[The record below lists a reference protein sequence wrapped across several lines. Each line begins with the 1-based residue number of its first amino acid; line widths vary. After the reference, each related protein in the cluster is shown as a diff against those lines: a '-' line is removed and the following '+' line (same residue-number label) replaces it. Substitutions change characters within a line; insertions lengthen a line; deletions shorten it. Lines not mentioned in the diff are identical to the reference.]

1 MANSPTSHKSSIDR
15 RLPPSQQGADIRKSW
30 KGEFT
35 IDVWDGLAEL
45 AQTEQ
50 VIARKL
56 RSDVEKGA
64 ELAEIKAKSD
74 ALAQVSKA
82 LQSSRDA
89 WFRLV
94 LYPTSGRA
102 MKSGKQGGL
111 IQTNAEPLD
120 VMPLSIGQDHPEA
133 ANGHSSPANGQA
145 VEVESRPIPEA
156 EASQ

>member
-1 MANSPTSHKSSIDR
+1 MANTPTSHKSSIDR

-35 IDVWDGLAEL
+35 IDLWDSIAELSETEMGLAREL
-45 AQTEQ
+45 RNAVKSGEN
-50 VIARKL
+50 A
-56 RSDVEKGA
+56 D
-64 ELAEIKAKSD
+64 IKARAE

-82 LQSSRDA
+82 LQSGREA

-120 VMPLSIGQDHPEA
+120 VMPLSITQDHPEA
-133 ANGHSSPANGQA
+133 ANGHSSASNGQA
-145 VEVESRPIPEA
+145 LEVESRPIPEA
-156 EASQ
+156 EAGV